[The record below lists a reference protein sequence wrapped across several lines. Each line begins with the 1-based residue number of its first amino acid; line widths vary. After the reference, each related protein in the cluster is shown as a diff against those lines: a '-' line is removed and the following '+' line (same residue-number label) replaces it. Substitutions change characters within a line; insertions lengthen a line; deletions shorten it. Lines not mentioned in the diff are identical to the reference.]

1 MPLLYHAYVYLEF
14 LILACTIYILAPED
28 EIYKEVRKNAKDK
41 ADLAESTLKKVK
53 KETKDVMG
61 KQFKKLQ
68 KKIYKADEELFWDSI
83 LDFFK
88 KENLYVA
95 ENTILWKRAKKST
108 IKQLRKSVR
117 EDIIMNGGCPT

>member
-1 MPLLYHAYVYLEF
+1 M
-14 LILACTIYILAPED
+14 
-28 EIYKEVRKNAKDK
+28 
-41 ADLAESTLKKVK
+41 AESTLKKVK

-68 KKIYKADEELFWDSI
+68 KKIYKADEEIFWDSI

>member
-1 MPLLYHAYVYLEF
+1 M
-14 LILACTIYILAPED
+14 
-28 EIYKEVRKNAKDK
+28 
-41 ADLAESTLKKVK
+41 AESTLKKVK
-53 KETKDVMG
+53 KETKDVIG

>member
-1 MPLLYHAYVYLEF
+1 M
-14 LILACTIYILAPED
+14 
-28 EIYKEVRKNAKDK
+28 
-41 ADLAESTLKKVK
+41 AESTLKKVK

-117 EDIIMNGGCPT
+117 EDIIMNGGCHK

>member
-1 MPLLYHAYVYLEF
+1 M
-14 LILACTIYILAPED
+14 
-28 EIYKEVRKNAKDK
+28 
-41 ADLAESTLKKVK
+41 AESTLKKLK

-117 EDIIMNGGCPT
+117 EDIIMNGGSPT

>member
-1 MPLLYHAYVYLEF
+1 M
-14 LILACTIYILAPED
+14 
-28 EIYKEVRKNAKDK
+28 
-41 ADLAESTLKKVK
+41 AESTLKKVK

-95 ENTILWKRAKKST
+95 ENTILWKRAKTST

>member
-1 MPLLYHAYVYLEF
+1 M
-14 LILACTIYILAPED
+14 
-28 EIYKEVRKNAKDK
+28 
-41 ADLAESTLKKVK
+41 AESTLKKVK

-95 ENTILWKRAKKST
+95 EKTILWKRAKKST

>member
-1 MPLLYHAYVYLEF
+1 
-14 LILACTIYILAPED
+14 
-28 EIYKEVRKNAKDK
+28 
-41 ADLAESTLKKVK
+41 
-53 KETKDVMG
+53 MG

-88 KENLYVA
+88 KQNLYVA

-117 EDIIMNGGCPT
+117 EDIIMNGGCPTQEKQTYEYIFQAKANK

>member
-1 MPLLYHAYVYLEF
+1 
-14 LILACTIYILAPED
+14 
-28 EIYKEVRKNAKDK
+28 
-41 ADLAESTLKKVK
+41 
-53 KETKDVMG
+53 MG

-108 IKQLRKSVR
+108 IKQLRKCLKQLYP
-117 EDIIMNGGCPT
+117 I

>member
-1 MPLLYHAYVYLEF
+1 M
-14 LILACTIYILAPED
+14 
-28 EIYKEVRKNAKDK
+28 
-41 ADLAESTLKKVK
+41 AESTLKKVK

-117 EDIIMNGGCPT
+117 EDIIVNGGCPT

>member
-1 MPLLYHAYVYLEF
+1 
-14 LILACTIYILAPED
+14 
-28 EIYKEVRKNAKDK
+28 
-41 ADLAESTLKKVK
+41 LAESTLKKVK

>member
-1 MPLLYHAYVYLEF
+1 M
-14 LILACTIYILAPED
+14 
-28 EIYKEVRKNAKDK
+28 
-41 ADLAESTLKKVK
+41 AESTLKKVK

-117 EDIIMNGGCPT
+117 EDIIMNGGCPA

>member
-1 MPLLYHAYVYLEF
+1 
-14 LILACTIYILAPED
+14 
-28 EIYKEVRKNAKDK
+28 
-41 ADLAESTLKKVK
+41 
-53 KETKDVMG
+53 MG

-117 EDIIMNGGCPT
+117 EDRPKESGIGYQAPADRRRGRASYRRICGGVYL

>member
-1 MPLLYHAYVYLEF
+1 M
-14 LILACTIYILAPED
+14 
-28 EIYKEVRKNAKDK
+28 
-41 ADLAESTLKKVK
+41 AESTLKKVK

-88 KENLYVA
+88 KRIYMLQKIQFYG
-95 ENTILWKRAKKST
+95 
-108 IKQLRKSVR
+108 R
-117 EDIIMNGGCPT
+117 EQKNQP